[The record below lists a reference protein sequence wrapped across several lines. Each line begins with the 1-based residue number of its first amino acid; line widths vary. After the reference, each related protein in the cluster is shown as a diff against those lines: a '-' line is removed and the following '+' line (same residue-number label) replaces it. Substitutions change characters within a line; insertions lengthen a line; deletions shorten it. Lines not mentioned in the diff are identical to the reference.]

1 MKSKKKGR
9 PSFLVQGSILAVA
22 GIIVRLIGLIYRV
35 PMTNILKEEGIGV
48 YSAAYQIYNII
59 LLLSSYSLPLAV
71 SKLVAA
77 KLAVRE
83 YRNARR
89 IFSGAMLF
97 ALAAGGLAFAVAFFG
112 ADFFAQTV
120 LNMPEASEAIQVLAP
135 AIFFMAV
142 LGVLRGYFQGQ
153 GTMIPTAL
161 SQIFEQIVNAVVS
174 VLAAYH
180 LYQYGLKAD
189 LVHGENHYANAYGA
203 AGGTLGT
210 LLGAVT
216 ALLFCLLIYSMYG
229 RVIRR
234 QIHRDKHGAT
244 DTYADVGRILL
255 ITIVPVVLSSVVYNI
270 SSLIDNSVFGYY
282 VESTKEMESYKS
294 VWGAFSG
301 KYLTMVHVPVAIA
314 TSLASSVI
322 PALSRAVSRRDRGRV
337 FASIN
342 QTIRFAMLIAIP
354 SAVGLGVLAEP
365 IMNLLFH
372 GNNDMASAM
381 LMWGSS
387 AVVFYSLS
395 TVTNGILQGI
405 NHMKEPVI
413 NAALSLVIHIIVLA
427 ALLWGFKLGI
437 YGVVAANIVFGAV
450 MCVLN
455 ALSIQRVMQYR
466 QELKRTFLL
475 PAAASLIMGAVVK
488 GMYSLVYTVMG
499 LENNLLALLASIF
512 VGILVYFIL
521 LLLLKCVDE
530 VELNAMPFGRKLA
543 AIGKFLHIL

>member
-1 MKSKKKGR
+1 MKTKKKGR
-9 PSFLVQGSILAVA
+9 SSFLVQGSILAVA
-22 GIIVRLIGLIYRV
+22 GIIVRLIGLVYRV

-89 IFSGAMLF
+89 IFNGAMLF
-97 ALAAGGLAFAVAFFG
+97 ALVAGSLAFAIAFFG
-112 ADFFAQTV
+112 AEFFAQTV
-120 LNMPEASEAIQVLAP
+120 LNMPEATEAIQILAP
-135 AIFFMAV
+135 AIFFMAI

-180 LYQYGLKAD
+180 LYQYGLKVD
-189 LVHGENHYANAYGA
+189 LVHGQTHYANAYGA

-216 ALLFCLLIYSMYG
+216 ALLFCILIYSMYG

-234 QIHRDKHGAT
+234 QVRRDKHGAT
-244 DTYADVGRILL
+244 DTYADISRMLL

-270 SSLIDNSVFGYY
+270 SSLIDNSMFGYY
-282 VESTKEMESYKS
+282 VESAGELDSYKS
-294 VWGAFSG
+294 IWGAFSG

-322 PALSRAVSRRDRGRV
+322 PALSRAISRRDRGRV
-337 FASIN
+337 FDSIN

-372 GNNDMASAM
+372 GNNEAASTM
-381 LMWGSS
+381 LLWGSS
-387 AVVFYSLS
+387 AVVFFSLS

-413 NAALSLVIHIIVLA
+413 NAAISLVIHVGVLA
-427 ALLWGFKLGI
+427 ILLWGFKTGI

-450 MCVLN
+450 MCLLN
-455 ALSIQRVMQYR
+455 ALSIQRTMQYK
-466 QELKRTFLL
+466 QELKKTFLL
-475 PAAASLIMGAVVK
+475 PAAASALMGAVVK
-488 GMYSLVYTVMG
+488 GMYALVYTVLK
-499 LENNLLALLASIF
+499 LENNLLALLVSIF
-512 VGILVYFIL
+512 TGVLVYFIL
-521 LLLLKCVDE
+521 LLLLKCLDE
-530 VELNAMPFGRKLA
+530 VELNAMPFGHKLA
-543 AIGKFLHIL
+543 AVGRFLHLL

>member
-9 PSFLVQGSILAVA
+9 SSFLVQGSILAVA

-83 YRNARR
+83 YKNARR
-89 IFSGAMLF
+89 IFNGAMLF

-120 LNMPEASEAIQVLAP
+120 LNMPEAAEAIQILAP
-135 AIFFMAV
+135 AIFFMAI

-180 LYQYGLKAD
+180 LYQYGLKVD
-189 LVHGENHYANAYGA
+189 LVHDQNHYANAYGA

-216 ALLFCLLIYSMYG
+216 ALLFCLLIYSMYS

-234 QIHRDKHGAT
+234 QIRRDKHGAT
-244 DTYADVGRILL
+244 DTYADVGRLL
-255 ITIVPVVLSSVVYNI
+255 LLTIVPVVLSSVVYNI

-282 VESTKEMESYKS
+282 VESAGEMESYKS
-294 VWGAFSG
+294 IWGAFSG

-337 FASIN
+337 FGSIN

-354 SAVGLGVLAEP
+354 SAVGLGVLAAP
-365 IMNLLFH
+365 IMDLLFH

-381 LMWGSS
+381 LLWGSS
-387 AVVFYSLS
+387 AVVFFSLS
-395 TVTNGILQGI
+395 TVMNGILQGI

-413 NAALSLVIHIIVLA
+413 NAAISLVIHMIVLA
-427 ALLWGFKLGI
+427 ALLWGFQLGI

-455 ALSIQRVMQYR
+455 ALSIQRVMQYK

-475 PAAASLIMGAVVK
+475 PAAASLIMGAVVR

-499 LENNLLALLASIF
+499 LANNLLALLVSIF

-530 VELNAMPFGRKLA
+530 VELNAMPLGRKLA
-543 AIGKFLHIL
+543 AVGRFLHLL